1 MYMLDKVTSS
11 FILVAFS
18 ASAFAGGYSKH
29 VIMTGVT
36 QMADTVE
43 LRFDPAPADTGTLV
57 ILGDHS
63 GTPQQTYRFVY
74 DLPARPRG
82 AVDQP
87 VNLDFSDKQK
97 LNLLCDTLS
106 DICHSTD
113 YVTEGS
119 ATFSTSWKV
128 TQR

>member
-1 MYMLDKVTSS
+1 MLDKVISS
-11 FILVAFS
+11 FILVTLS
-18 ASAFAGGYSKH
+18 ASAFAGGYSKP
-29 VIMTGVT
+29 VVMTGMT

-63 GTPQQTYRFVY
+63 GTPEQKYRFVY
-74 DLPARPRG
+74 DLPARSRG

-87 VNLDFSDKQK
+87 VNIDLGDKQK
-97 LNLLCDTLS
+97 LNILCDTLS
-106 DICHSTD
+106 DNCHSTD

-119 ATFSTSWKV
+119 ATFSTLWKV